1 MDVFRWDW
9 RWRSGIYEPWLRD
22 LQYKQFITLTT
33 TKTRDQ
39 LIIEFNETLKVLRIA
54 QQGDAAISTKV
65 PIFNK
70 KYDETNILKLLRT
83 KIERPELSE
92 RECYLLELAQTGR
105 SSQLNDMI
113 DIFSNTE
120 TYISGTGES
129 SGRYGAVTEQ

>member
-1 MDVFRWDW
+1 M
-9 RWRSGIYEPWLRD
+9 
-22 LQYKQFITLTT
+22 
-33 TKTRDQ
+33 
-39 LIIEFNETLKVLRIA
+39 RIA

>member
-1 MDVFRWDW
+1 MIA
-9 RWRSGIYEPWLRD
+9 GLGRD
-22 LQYKQFITLTT
+22 KLIKNNRQNTGVRDDTYKQFITLTT

-39 LIIEFNETLKVLRIA
+39 LIIEFNEILKVLRIA

-70 KYDETNILKLLRT
+70 KYNETNILKLLRT

-113 DIFSNTE
+113 DIFFK
-120 TYISGTGES
+120 Y
-129 SGRYGAVTEQ
+129 